1 MVLAYLHNDVPH
13 SSVPDCRAITFLQ
26 TSQGTTANG
35 FSSSGVLL
43 LMPKFRSIATQVN
56 RNYDVALT
64 GDAFVNSSFFISFV
78 LFCFVLVLV
87 FAM

>member
-1 MVLAYLHNDVPH
+1 
-13 SSVPDCRAITFLQ
+13 
-26 TSQGTTANG
+26 
-35 FSSSGVLL
+35 
-43 LMPKFRSIATQVN
+43 MPKFRSIATQVN